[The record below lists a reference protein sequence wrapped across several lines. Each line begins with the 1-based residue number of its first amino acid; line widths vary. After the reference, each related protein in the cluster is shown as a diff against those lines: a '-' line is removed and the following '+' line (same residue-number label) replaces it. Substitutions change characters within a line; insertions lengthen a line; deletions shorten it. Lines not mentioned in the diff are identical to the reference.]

1 MKYEHNFLDECGN
14 DEIKVFRKRM
24 VSHILAT
31 DMAKHMGDL
40 NEVKNI
46 LAEHVAGGKRLVDP
60 EVMDEQ
66 ALVKRQQTFLDLA
79 VHASDISFLAR
90 STSV

>member
-31 DMAKHMGDL
+31 DMAKHM
-40 NEVKNI
+40 E
-46 LAEHVAGGKRLVDP
+46 
-60 EVMDEQ
+60 
-66 ALVKRQQTFLDLA
+66 DLA
-79 VHASDISFLAR
+79 QFKNRTAELEITLEKNNGRDFIDRTDDGSLFDSQG
-90 STSV
+90 